1 MNHNQV
7 SGDENPGFVYS
18 LNSPLQT
25 PVSGKS
31 GKTQKMPRTSKA
43 NRSASQSA
51 ANAGEN
57 FLYKFCFEHYV
68 KVILSSQSNLESS
81 VFICQS
87 CFGKALNYNEEQV
100 NFG

>member
-25 PVSGKS
+25 PVSGKA
-31 GKTQKMPRTSKA
+31 GKAQKMLRTSKA

-51 ANAGEN
+51 GIVGEN
-57 FLYKFCFEHYV
+57 FLFKFCFEHC
-68 KVILSSQSNLESS
+68 VILSSQRNLESS

-87 CFGKALNYNEEQV
+87 CFGKALNYKEEQV
-100 NFG
+100 SFG